1 MKCIGAQKRVN
12 DAKLARL
19 GFVRRALTRKTY
31 MASNVLLCSHYW
43 RLFGLSSSTTGGVPI
58 LVMREGANRSRGRE
72 AQHNNIMA
80 AKVVAESVRSALGP
94 KGMDKML
101 VDSFGDVTITSDGR
115 TILDEMDVQHP
126 AAKMLVEVA
135 KTQDKEAGDG
145 TTSAVIIAGELL
157 SRAEELIDKN
167 IHPTVIIDGYRKA
180 ADKALVTLEKIA
192 IPIDLKSTEYLKKAA
207 STSMGSKLVAEYKD
221 YLADLAVKAMM
232 AVVEKQA
239 DGTFRA
245 DVDDVKVE
253 KKTGES
259 LKETSLISGIVL
271 DKEIVH
277 SGMPK
282 RLEKAKIALLDAS
295 LENEKPEMDA
305 KISIESP
312 EQIEAFL
319 NQEET
324 MLKDMV
330 EKVLAT
336 GTNVVICQKGIDDMA
351 QHFLARKGVIAIR
364 RAKKSDMEK
373 LARATGAKII
383 SSIDALAASDLGYA
397 ALVEER
403 KTGDD
408 KMTYIEGC
416 KNPKSVTL
424 LIRGGT
430 QRMIAEAERSIHD
443 GLCVVKDLIEDPRIV
458 AGGSAPEMEMAN
470 VIKKYAQTVQGRE
483 QLAITIFAESL
494 EAIATT
500 LAENAG
506 LDTVDI
512 LSELRTRHQKGETW
526 AGIDVLAGKVEDMTK
541 INVYE
546 PLAVKKQ
553 IIKSANE
560 AASMILKIDDVI
572 ASQKMKSPPMP
583 PGGGMPGGMGGMG
596 GMSGGMM

>member
-1 MKCIGAQKRVN
+1 M
-12 DAKLARL
+12 
-19 GFVRRALTRKTY
+19 
-31 MASNVLLCSHYW
+31 
-43 RLFGLSSSTTGGVPI
+43 SSSQAGGVPV
-58 LVMREGANRSRGRE
+58 LVMKEGSKRSRGRE
-72 AQHNNIMA
+72 AQHGNIMA

-101 VDSFGDVTITSDGR
+101 VDSFGDVTITNDGR

-126 AAKMLVEVA
+126 AAKMIVEVA
-135 KTQDKEAGDG
+135 KTQDKETGDG
-145 TTSAVIIAGELL
+145 TTSSVIIAGELL
-157 SRAEELIDKN
+157 NRAEELIDKN

-180 ADKALVTLEKIA
+180 ADKALETLEKIA
-192 IPIDLKSTEYLKKAA
+192 IPIDLKSHDYLKKAA
-207 STSMGSKLVAEYKD
+207 ATSMGSKIVAEYKD
-221 YLADLAVKAMM
+221 YFADLAVKAML
-232 AVVEKQA
+232 AVAEKQA
-239 DGTFRA
+239 DGTYKA

-259 LKETSLISGIVL
+259 LKDTSLINGIVL

-319 NQEET
+319 KQEET

-330 EKVLAT
+330 EKVLAS
-336 GTNVVICQKGIDDMA
+336 GANVVICQKGIDDMA

-373 LARATGAKII
+373 LARATGGKIVSNI
-383 SSIDALAASDLGYA
+383 GALAPSDLGYA

-403 KTGDD
+403 RTGDD

-430 QRMIAEAERSIHD
+430 QRMTAEAERSIHD
-443 GLCVVKDLIEDPRIV
+443 GLCVVRDLIEEPKIV
-458 AGGSAPEMEMAN
+458 AGGSAPEMEMAS
-470 VIKKYAQTVQGRE
+470 VLKKYAQTVQGRE

-494 EAIATT
+494 EAIAIT

-506 LDTVDI
+506 LDPVDI

-560 AASMILKIDDVI
+560 AATMILKIDDI
-572 ASQKMKSPPMP
+572 ISSGKMKTPPMP

-596 GMSGGMM
+596 GMGGYPGGE